1 MDFEELISSL
11 IPIMVAIMS
20 RRMGIAILR
29 ELLGRD
35 PTWGEVLTYE
45 NEVWLRDLNRWLR
58 DRLTAPE
65 RIHCLVWGGN

>member
-1 MDFEELISSL
+1 MDFKELISSL

-29 ELLGRD
+29 EFLGRD

-45 NEVWLRDLNRWLR
+45 NEVWLRDLNRWLQ

-65 RIHCLVWGGN
+65 RIHRLVWGR